1 MLCLNMNISYLDLWN
16 DFIGSLK
23 LYKKD
28 EVHLNDKGG
37 SIFATKMDE
46 FFIWLQ
52 DFDYRNKNLSVF
64 LFSHTETKYIL
75 QFNIHLNYTFD

>member
-1 MLCLNMNISYLDLWN
+1 MVPRHTNLISFRFIGERMQMLCLNMNISYLDLWN

-46 FFIWLQ
+46 FF
-52 DFDYRNKNLSVF
+52 SVWQ
-64 LFSHTETKYIL
+64 ETKW
-75 QFNIHLNYTFD
+75 